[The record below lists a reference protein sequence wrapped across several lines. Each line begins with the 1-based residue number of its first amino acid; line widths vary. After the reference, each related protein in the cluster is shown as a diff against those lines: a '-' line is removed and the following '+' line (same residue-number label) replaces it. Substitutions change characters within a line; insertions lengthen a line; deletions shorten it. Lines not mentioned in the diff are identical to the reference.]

1 MRLVADLETN
11 GLLEAVSVIH
21 CLVTKDIDT
30 GNVSCYHDGPF
41 SPRDGSIEEGY
52 ELLQRA
58 DVVYFHNG
66 IKYDQRVIAKLLG
79 PALPNFPHA
88 RDTLVIARL
97 IWPEIKKR
105 DLIAAKQ
112 KKFPGQLC
120 GRHSLEAWGHRL
132 GIHKGS
138 FKGPWDVFTQEM
150 LDYCIQ
156 DIQVT
161 EALLK
166 RILAKNY
173 SEEAIALEHRVQ
185 EIIMLQE
192 DNGFGFNV
200 AKAGEL
206 YGTLVQERTEIEAK
220 LKATFAPWY
229 VRDEEFTPKK
239 DNAKQGYTAGVP
251 LTKVSL
257 TEFNP
262 ASRDHIADRLTKLYG
277 WVPTVFTD
285 GGKPQVDEKTMG
297 PLSYSPIPILLR
309 YLLIEKRIGQIAEGK
324 EAWLKNQK
332 DGRIYGAVN
341 PMGTGSSRMSHSKPN
356 IGQVPKVGSYF
367 GAECRELF
375 EPRGGWFLV
384 GADAS
389 GIQLR
394 ILAHFMARFDD
405 GAFSQ
410 AVVLGNERDGTDPHS
425 LNAVAI
431 GIDPQGIYTPGG
443 RQAKGRDIAKTF
455 IYAFL
460 LGAGDEKVGS
470 ITGKSANEGKAIKA
484 SFLKKT
490 PALKKLLNDL
500 RVSIYGG
507 ELTSGKM
514 VKGKGHIV
522 GLDGRHVPIHSAHV
536 ALAFLLQATEAIIMK
551 QSLVYLY
558 EDLSTS
564 GYVHGRDYG
573 FCANVHDEWQIETR
587 TKEIANDV
595 GNKAVEAIR
604 KTGEHFKFRCPLDGA
619 FKIGRNWRETH

>member
-1 MRLVADLETN
+1 MRLIFDLETN
-11 GLLEAVSVIH
+11 GLLEAVTTIH
-21 CLVTKDIDT
+21 CMVVYDVDEKTTRVFRSDMPPESMGILA
-30 GNVSCYHDGPF
+30 GLAH
-41 SPRDGSIEEGY
+41 
-52 ELLQRA
+52 LQMA
-58 DVVYFHNG
+58 DVLIGHNS
-66 IKYDQRVIAKLLG
+66 IKYDVRVLKKLYPWLTLK
-79 PALPNFPHA
+79 ATI
-88 RDTLVIARL
+88 RDTMVMTRL

-105 DLIAAKQ
+105 DLVAAKN

-132 GIHKGS
+132 GIHKGN
-138 FKGPWDVFTQEM
+138 FKGPWDALTQEM
-150 LDYCIQ
+150 ADYCVR
-156 DIQVT
+156 DVEVT
-161 EALLK
+161 TELFR
-166 RILAKNY
+166 RIEAKNY
-173 SEEAIALEHRVQ
+173 SEEAIALEHHVQ
-185 EIIMLQE
+185 KIIMLQE

-200 AKAGEL
+200 GKAGEL
-206 YGTLVQERTEIEAK
+206 YGKLVQERTEIEAK

-277 WVPTVFTD
+277 WVPSVFTD

-297 PLSYSPIPILLR
+297 PLTYPPIPVLLR

-324 EAWLKNQK
+324 EAWLKHQK
-332 DGRIYGAVN
+332 NGRIYGAVN

-356 IGQVPKVGSYF
+356 IGQVPKVGSFF

-375 EPRGGWFLV
+375 EARPSWSLV

-394 ILAHFMARFDD
+394 ILSHFMARYDD
-405 GAFSQ
+405 GAYAR
-410 AVVLGNERDGTDPHS
+410 AVVEGNEKDGSDPHS

-431 GIDPQGIYTPGG
+431 GLEPQTIYTPSG
-443 RQAKGRDIAKTF
+443 RQAKGRDMAKTF

-460 LGAGDEKVGS
+460 LGAGDEKVGT
-470 ITGKSANEGKAIKA
+470 ILGKTSAQGKAIKA

-522 GLDGRHVPIHSAHV
+522 GLDGRQVPVHSAHV
-536 ALAFLLQATEAIIMK
+536 ALAFLLQATEAIIIK
-551 QSLVYLY
+551 KSLVLLY
-558 EDLSTS
+558 DDLTAS
-564 GYVHGRDYG
+564 GLIHGRDFG
-573 FCANVHDEWQIETR
+573 LCATVHDEFELEAR
-587 TKEIANDV
+587 TEEIARIIGDAV
-595 GNKAVEAIR
+595 RAAIKAA
-604 KTGEHFKFRCPLDGA
+604 GEHFKLRCPLDGSY
-619 FKIGRNWRETH
+619 KIGKTWKDCH